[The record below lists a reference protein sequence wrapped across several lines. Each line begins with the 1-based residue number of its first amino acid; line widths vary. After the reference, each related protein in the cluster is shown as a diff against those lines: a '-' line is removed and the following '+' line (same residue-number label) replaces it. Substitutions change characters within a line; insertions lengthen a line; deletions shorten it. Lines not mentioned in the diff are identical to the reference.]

1 MVVMNSID
9 EGVLTMQNYIRVAN
23 NEDKALI
30 KAYFRQAYNHYE
42 MSGEL
47 LAMQDIKYFLE
58 KVDIMR
64 FYVTEESTLQI
75 TYVFEIPG
83 GNVGDEPEFG
93 QVSIPYQNN

>member
-1 MVVMNSID
+1 MVVMNSRD
-9 EGVLTMQNYIRVAN
+9 EGVSIMQNYIRVAN
-23 NEDKALI
+23 NEDKTLI

-75 TYVFEIPG
+75 TYVFEVPG
-83 GNVGDEPEFG
+83 GNPGDEPEFG